1 MGINLSETAAEI
13 LKTSIGKNQEP
24 TKKLPGNV
32 IDLGGATPSD
42 DYSGP
47 DAPNGHGHGERDTD
61 VGVGIK
67 AAKAVQQVPKPAAK
81 GDAKSAK
88 VPSVPAM
95 AEETSEEGVNL
106 EDLSEEELDELLA
119 SLSEE
124 EIAELEASLEISD
137 EDAINELSEE
147 ELDELLASLSEEE
160 IAALEEEIAQIDEI
174 SRDTA
179 IQAYA
184 IRKGTNSVDPDSD
197 RTAKDKRFGKLIA
210 NKANRDAS
218 FKGAKSA
225 GDAVARHIGN
235 AGLADNDYAKTVYP
249 GPKNYAKH
257 KKNIDAVSA
266 KLGLD
271 ETINVKELVRAN
283 MVSMQEDVDALF
295 NGESLSEEFRT
306 KARTIFEA
314 AVQARV
320 EAVVETVV
328 VKNNEYLSETSDAL
342 RDNLAEQIDSYL
354 NYVVE
359 EWMTANQV
367 AVESGL
373 RGEIA
378 EGFIKG
384 LKGLFAEHYIE
395 VPEDKIDLVDELA
408 TTVNT
413 LENDLAEEVASKV
426 VLQKSLNESK
436 ARESLRK
443 ICEGLTEVQI
453 QKIKTLAEGVEFTT
467 VGEYTEKLTVIRENY
482 FPAKN
487 SKSETPTSIVET
499 ADSSAE
505 DIAPRMD
512 LYVKAITKTNPV

>member
-13 LKTSIGKNQEP
+13 LKASIGKNQEP
-24 TKKLPGNV
+24 TKKLPGEAK
-32 IDLGGATPSD
+32 DLGGATPTD

-47 DAPNGHGHGERDTD
+47 GSHGEKDAD
-61 VGVGIK
+61 SSVGKK
-67 AAKAVQQVPKPAAK
+67 AAAAISPAPKPVAK

-88 VPSVPAM
+88 TPNM
-95 AEETSEEGVNL
+95 AEETSEEGISL

-160 IAALEEEIAQIDEI
+160 MAALEEELAELEEGKKPTKKAMPAYEAID
-174 SRDTA
+174 
-179 IQAYA
+179 
-184 IRKGTNSVDPDSD
+184 
-197 RTAKDKRFGKLIA
+197 
-210 NKANRDAS
+210 
-218 FKGAKSA
+218 
-225 GDAVARHIGN
+225 
-235 AGLADNDYAKTVYP
+235 
-249 GPKNYAKH
+249 
-257 KKNIDAVSA
+257 
-266 KLGLD
+266 
-271 ETINVKELVRAN
+271 VKELVKAN

-295 NGESLSEEFRT
+295 NGESLSEDFRK
-306 KARTIFEA
+306 KAATIFEA
-314 AVQARV
+314 AAAARV
-320 EAVVETVV
+320 EAIVEKIVA
-328 VKNNEYLSETSDAL
+328 KNNEYLTQASDAL
-342 RDNLAEQIDSYL
+342 RDNLAEQVDSYL

-395 VPEDKIDLVDELA
+395 VPEEKIDLVDELA
-408 TTVNT
+408 TTVDS
-413 LENDLAEEVASKV
+413 LQNDLAEEIAAKA

-436 ARESLRK
+436 AQEALRK

-467 VGEYTEKLTVIRENY
+467 AGEYTEKLTVIRENY

-487 SKSETPTSIVET
+487 AKSEAPAAIVET
-499 ADSSAE
+499 ADASAE

-512 LYVKAITKTNPV
+512 LYVKAITKTLPV

>member
-24 TKKLPGNV
+24 TKKLAGNV
-32 IDLGGATPSD
+32 TDLGGATPTD

-47 DAPNGHGHGERDTD
+47 DMANGHGHGEKDTD
-61 VGVGIK
+61 VSVGVK
-67 AAKAVQQVPKPAAK
+67 AAKSVQPAPKPAAK

-95 AEETSEEGVNL
+95 AEETSEEGINL
-106 EDLSEEELDELLA
+106 EDLSEEELDA
-119 SLSEE
+119 
-124 EIAELEASLEISD
+124 
-137 EDAINELSEE
+137 
-147 ELDELLASLSEEE
+147 LLASLSEEE
-160 IAALEEEIAQIDEI
+160 IAALEEEMGEMEEPKSKKRKKAMPAYEAID
-174 SRDTA
+174 
-179 IQAYA
+179 
-184 IRKGTNSVDPDSD
+184 
-197 RTAKDKRFGKLIA
+197 
-210 NKANRDAS
+210 
-218 FKGAKSA
+218 
-225 GDAVARHIGN
+225 
-235 AGLADNDYAKTVYP
+235 
-249 GPKNYAKH
+249 
-257 KKNIDAVSA
+257 
-266 KLGLD
+266 
-271 ETINVKELVRAN
+271 VKELVRAN

-295 NGESLSEEFRT
+295 NGESLSEDFRK
-306 KARTIFEA
+306 KAATIFEA
-314 AVQARV
+314 AAQARV
-320 EAVVETVV
+320 EAIVEKIVA
-328 VKNNEYLSETSDAL
+328 KNNEYLSEASDAL
-342 RDNLAEQIDSYL
+342 RDNLAEQVDTYL

-436 ARESLRK
+436 AQEALRK

-453 QKIKTLAEGVEFTT
+453 QKIKALAEGVEFTT
-467 VGEYTEKLTVIRENY
+467 AGEYTEKLTVIRENY

-487 SKSETPTSIVET
+487 NKSEALTSIVET
-499 ADSSAE
+499 ADASAE

>member
-1 MGINLSETAAEI
+1 MGKTLAESAAEI
-13 LKTSIGKNQEP
+13 LAASVGKNQEP
-24 TKKLPGNV
+24 TKKLPGEAN
-32 IDLGGATPSD
+32 DLGGATTENP
-42 DYSGP
+42 G
-47 DAPNGHGHGERDTD
+47 AE
-61 VGVGIK
+61 GVGKK
-67 AAKAVQQVPKPAAK
+67 ASAVNSEAPKPAAK

-88 VPSVPAM
+88 TPNM

-124 EIAELEASLEISD
+124 EMAELEASLEVSD

-160 IAALEEEIAQIDEI
+160 IAALEEEMKEMEEPKSKKSKKAMPTAEAID
-174 SRDTA
+174 
-179 IQAYA
+179 
-184 IRKGTNSVDPDSD
+184 
-197 RTAKDKRFGKLIA
+197 
-210 NKANRDAS
+210 
-218 FKGAKSA
+218 
-225 GDAVARHIGN
+225 
-235 AGLADNDYAKTVYP
+235 
-249 GPKNYAKH
+249 
-257 KKNIDAVSA
+257 
-266 KLGLD
+266 
-271 ETINVKELVRAN
+271 VKELVKAN
-283 MVSMQEDVDALF
+283 MVSMKEDVDALF

-306 KARTIFEA
+306 KATTIFEA

-320 EAVVETVV
+320 EAVVATVV
-328 VKNNEYLSETSDAL
+328 AKNNDYLSEASDAL
-342 RDNLAEQIDSYL
+342 RDNLAEQVDSYL

-413 LENDLAEEVASKV
+413 LENDLAEEVAAKA

-436 ARESLRK
+436 AQEALRK

-467 VGEYTEKLTVIRENY
+467 AGEYTEKLTVIRENY
-482 FPAKN
+482 FPTKN
-487 SKSETPTSIVET
+487 AKSEAPAAIVET
-499 ADSSAE
+499 ADASAE
-505 DIAPRMD
+505 NVAPRMD
-512 LYVKAITKTNPV
+512 LYVKAITKTLPV